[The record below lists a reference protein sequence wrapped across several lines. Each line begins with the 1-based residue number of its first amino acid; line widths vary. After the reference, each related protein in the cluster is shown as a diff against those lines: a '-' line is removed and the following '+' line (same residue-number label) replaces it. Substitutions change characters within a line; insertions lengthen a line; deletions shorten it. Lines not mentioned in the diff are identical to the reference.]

1 MMAESQQIK
10 KVSPPELQ
18 GWILFE
24 YLLVYLQLL
33 AIFLYLIRLLSQ
45 QFSMVVSLCL
55 FSQWLILF
63 LRELHFLCFYPV
75 SC

>member
-33 AIFLYLIRLLSQ
+33 AIF
-45 QFSMVVSLCL
+45 CT
-55 FSQWLILF
+55 
-63 LRELHFLCFYPV
+63 
-75 SC
+75 